1 MTTWRA
7 WIRAPAGAWRSRS
20 ISTSR
25 SRTKRRPRSSPRAG
39 QPLPAP
45 FIGPRSTLRRAKS
58 PLRGWGCCGRAL
70 ARSRSPAAAFEPTPP
85 TWPTSNCAPQMKERG
100 CTAVHSLIIVDEDA
114 ISTLDS
120 SSRPL
125 LKRYLDAMDS
135 APSPKPLLLSGGF
148 RCPSATREDGAASD
162 ELRAYLQATSD
173 LDNDVRQAVGAVM
186 PLAVYFPEPSTL
198 ISEGLVAAMPK
209 RGAAAVWLPNASEL
223 LGFMKFAAE
232 HAIRRA
238 NAVFKNAQA
247 LKKPS
252 EREERSPER
261 WLVDMFDAVRARL
274 KFDSSLSVVTSCA
287 PLQDAG
293 VARSGVTSENILRHM
308 SVSTHFTGL
317 SSATKYNNAK
327 IGQGALTQ
335 VSHCPV
341 HTRTP
346 AHPRTH
352 AFTWPSR
359 CVCAAAASVHVV
371 ALTPPLPPSTSSRPL
386 PTPAVAARGVRGQA
400 VGVAHGVAGGGGGC
414 GQASR
419 AGDGGGGRG
428 RSTCGAGGG
437 GGSGGGGVAEGGGAG
452 GGCCGGE

>member
-1 MTTWRA
+1 MRLFPSVAVAVVATIALCSADIPVEFSLVTSSA
-7 WIRAPAGAWRSRS
+7 LVAPATIPSSSCLIVEVIMKAQDADSADPTGRTVLNDYLEGVDPSTRRRVAFAINFNLKISNEATSTQLTAGRTTVSGAVH
-20 ISTSR
+20 
-25 SRTKRRPRSSPRAG
+25 RAQKYAETRQVSLAG
-39 QPLPAP
+39 
-45 FIGPRSTLRRAKS
+45 IGMLWSGPGEVKVPYGRLRAHATDMAHKQ
-58 PLRGWGCCGRAL
+58 LR
-70 ARSRSPAAAFEPTPP
+70 
-85 TWPTSNCAPQMKERG
+85 PQMKGRG
-100 CTAVHSLIIVDEDA
+100 CTAVHSLIVDADA

-148 RCPSATREDGAASD
+148 RCPSATREDGVASD
-162 ELRAYLQATSD
+162 ELRAYLQAASD

-198 ISEGLVAAMPK
+198 ISEELVAAMPK

-238 NAVFKNAQA
+238 NAAFKNAQA

-252 EREERSPER
+252 ERKERSPER
-261 WLVDMFDAVRARL
+261 WLIDMFDAVRARL

-293 VARSGVTSENILRHM
+293 VVRSGVTGENILRHM

-346 AHPRTH
+346 ARPHTRTRTH
-352 AFTWPSR
+352 AHPHAFT
-359 CVCAAAASVHVV
+359 
-371 ALTPPLPPSTSSRPL
+371 
-386 PTPAVAARGVRGQA
+386 
-400 VGVAHGVAGGGGGC
+400 
-414 GQASR
+414 
-419 AGDGGGGRG
+419 
-428 RSTCGAGGG
+428 
-437 GGSGGGGVAEGGGAG
+437 
-452 GGCCGGE
+452 